1 MAVKAISICIQF
13 CAVPLKGSIKLS
25 TSVAT
30 HPSELAQ
37 AAFRTEFGSS
47 PTFLTRAPGRV
58 NVIGEHV
65 DYNDGFVLPA
75 ALNLEAC
82 LAFTPRHDQKVRI
95 HAVAYEETGEF
106 ALSELSSRGKGNWID
121 YIAGPAWVL
130 QKLGHTLQG
139 FDAALASNVPVASGL
154 SSSAAVEVAAMRT
167 YQSLAGLAMSR
178 VETAKAAQ
186 RAENEY
192 VGVNCGIMD
201 QFICTLG
208 RSQHL
213 LLIDC
218 RSLAYEQVPVPTTI
232 SLVIA
237 DTTASRSLAGSA
249 YNERV
254 AECGEGLAGLKQKWP
269 EISSWRDVHW
279 DQVSGPL
286 TPLTGLPQMRAR
298 HVVSEIDRTLKA
310 ATLFKNGD
318 VAAVGRLMHASH
330 ASLRDDYQVSST
342 ALDSMVEIAASYP
355 DCLGARLTGAGFG
368 GCTVALVK
376 AGSEAG
382 FMHLIQEQFPRKTSL
397 QPQVYTCKTSNGAE
411 VLSL

>member
-1 MAVKAISICIQF
+1 M
-13 CAVPLKGSIKLS
+13 S
-25 TSVAT
+25 TSVASR
-30 HPSELAQ
+30 PSELAQ
-37 AAFRTEFGSS
+37 AAFQTEFGKP

-65 DYNDGFVLPA
+65 DYNDGFVFPA
-75 ALNLEAC
+75 ALDLEAC
-82 LAFTPRHDQKVRI
+82 LAFTPRQDDKVRVR
-95 HAVAYEETGEF
+95 AVAYEETKEF
-106 ALSELSSRGKGNWID
+106 ALPDLSSRGSGSWID

-130 QKLGHTLQG
+130 QNLGHALQG

-167 YQSLAGLAMSR
+167 YQSLADLPMSG
-178 VETAKAAQ
+178 VETARAAQ

-218 RSLAYEQVPVPTTI
+218 RSLAYEQVPVPSAI

-254 AECGEGLAGLKQKWP
+254 AECGEGLAGLKQRWP
-269 EISSWRDVHW
+269 EISSWRDVQW

-286 TPLTGLPQMRAR
+286 TPLTGLPQLRAR

-310 ATLFKNGD
+310 ATLLKSGD

-330 ASLRDDYQVSST
+330 ASLRDDYEVSSP
-342 ALDSMVEIAASYP
+342 ALDAMVEILASYP

-382 FMHLIQEQFPRKTSL
+382 LIDLIQEQFPRQTSL
-397 QPQVYTCKTSNGAE
+397 QPQVYACKTGNGAE
-411 VLSL
+411 VISL